1 MATHA
6 HSTPTAASGEPTRR
20 RLMSALSG
28 AAFAGTALVIAA
40 PSAEAASPDA
50 ELLAVLAEHVALE
63 RQIFPEHGPA
73 TIEEEEIWEVAV
85 EPLQIRKSACLNCLC
100 EMETHTLEGFRARA
114 RTLLVWNAEFI
125 GGLERDA
132 AAGYV
137 TERML
142 LALFRGLVG
151 ECPA

>member
-1 MATHA
+1 MAEHA
-6 HSTPTAASGEPTRR
+6 YTTPAAAPGEPTRR
-20 RLMSALSG
+20 RLMCAISG
-28 AAFAGTALVIAA
+28 ATFAGTALVIAA
-40 PSAEAASPDA
+40 PPAEAASPDA

-63 RQIFPEHGPA
+63 KQIFPEHGPA

-85 EPLQIRKSACLNCLC
+85 EPLQIRKSDCLNRLC

-114 RTLLVWNAEFI
+114 RTLLVWNNEFMR
-125 GGLERDA
+125 GLEQDA

-151 ECPA
+151 ERAA